1 MNLDLIMPK
10 RQSRLWLG
18 ILGVALVGGTGAAWL
33 LTQSEPVESPPVAI
47 AAPTTVTAL
56 GRLEPVGE
64 IVRLSA
70 PTSAQE
76 TRLQQ
81 LMVQEGDR
89 VASGQVI
96 AVLDNQERLQA
107 TLQQAEGQLEIARA
121 NLDRVRAGAQTG
133 EIQAQRAEI
142 ARLQAEQA
150 GNASAQQA
158 VVTRLEAEVQNARLE
173 AQRYESLFRQGAV
186 SESQRDTKQLTYD
199 TTQQQLK
206 EARSSLERVRSA
218 DGERVSQARATLDR
232 IAEVRPVDV
241 AAAEAEVQAAIAA
254 VAEARASL
262 NQAYVRSPQAGQ
274 ILEIHTQPG
283 EIIGSDGVV
292 TLGNT
297 DQMMVVADVYQSDI
311 GAVEVGQAVE
321 ITTPVLDQPLT
332 GTVERIGL
340 EVEAQQ
346 VINEDPAAN
355 IDAKVVEV
363 HIRLDSADSD
373 RVAALTNLQV
383 TAAIQL

>member
-1 MNLDLIMPK
+1 M
-10 RQSRLWLG
+10 
-18 ILGVALVGGTGAAWL
+18 
-33 LTQSEPVESPPVAI
+33 ESPPVAI

-64 IVRLSA
+64 VVRLSA

-363 HIRLDSADSD
+363 HIRLDAADSD